1 MEHRV
6 DRGRMRRQ
14 IHVRIRK
21 RVRGTTERPRLA
33 VFRSLKHIY
42 TQIIDDSMGRTLVS
56 ASSVEKGRPMKTG
69 GDRAAAEAVG
79 KEIAQRAIK
88 AGIKSV
94 IFDRGGHRFHGR
106 VAALAAAARDGGL
119 KF

>member
-6 DRGRMRRQ
+6 ERGRMRRQ
-14 IHVRIRK
+14 IHKRIRK
-21 RVRGTTERPRLA
+21 RVQGTPERPRLA
-33 VFRSLKHIY
+33 VYRSLKHIY
-42 TQIIDDSMGRTLVS
+42 TQIIDDSSGRTLVS

-69 GDRAAAEAVG
+69 ADRAAAEAVG
-79 KEIAQRAIK
+79 KEIAQRAGK
-88 AGIKSV
+88 AGIQSV

>member
-1 MEHRV
+1 
-6 DRGRMRRQ
+6 MRRQ
-14 IHVRIRK
+14 IHRRIRK
-21 RVRGTTERPRLA
+21 RVRGTAERPRLA

-42 TQIIDDSMGRTLVS
+42 TQIIDDSNGRTLVS
-56 ASSVEKGRPMKTG
+56 ASSVEKGRPMKAG
-69 GDRAAAEAVG
+69 ADRAAAEVVG
-79 KEIAQRAIK
+79 KEIAQRAVK

-106 VAALAAAARDGGL
+106 VAALAEAAREGGL